1 MPRPIETAGFLELSD
16 DLMKMA
22 AGLTGASINAAL
34 RAGAEPVL
42 NQAKANI
49 NSRSGNLARSLTIG
63 SVKTRKD
70 GGKYITIGAH
80 KGSPAQVYAGPV
92 EFGHGGPHPAGPHPY
107 LRPAYDAKQDE
118 AYSLIRQSIKQ
129 AIDKIGE

>member
-1 MPRPIETAGFLELSD
+1 MTRPIETAGFIELAD

-22 AGLTGASINAAL
+22 AGLSDTAINAAL

-42 NQAKANI
+42 DQAKANV

-63 SVKTRKD
+63 SVKTRKG

-92 EFGHGGPHPAGPHPY
+92 EFGHGGPHPAGAHPY

-118 AYSLIRQSIKQ
+118 AYSLIRQSLKQ

>member
-1 MPRPIETAGFLELSD
+1 MPRPIETAGFLELAD

-22 AGLTGASINAAL
+22 AGLSDQAMDAAL
-34 RAGAEPVL
+34 MAGAGPVL
-42 NQAKANI
+42 DQAKANV
-49 NSRSGNLARSLTIG
+49 NSRSGDLELSLTIG
-63 SVKTRKD
+63 SVKLRRG

-92 EFGHGGPHPAGPHPY
+92 EFGHGGPHPAGAHPY

>member
-1 MPRPIETAGFLELSD
+1 MPRPLDTAGFVELTD
-16 DLMKMA
+16 DLMKLA
-22 AGLTGASINAAL
+22 AGLTGASVGEAL

-42 NQAKANI
+42 EQAKANI
-49 NSRSGNLARSLTIG
+49 RVRSGDLVKSLTIG
-63 SVKTRKD
+63 SVKTRRG

-80 KGSPAQVYAGPV
+80 KGSPAQEYAGPV

>member
-1 MPRPIETAGFLELSD
+1 MPRPIETAGFIELAD

-22 AGLTGASINAAL
+22 AGLSDSAIDAAL
-34 RAGAEPVL
+34 RAGAGPVL
-42 NQAKANI
+42 DQAKANV
-49 NSRSGNLARSLTIG
+49 NSRSGDLARSLTIG
-63 SVKTRKD
+63 SVKTRR

-80 KGSPAQVYAGPV
+80 KGSPAQEYAGPV

-118 AYSLIRQSIKQ
+118 AYALIRQSIKQ